1 LSHGDQIEHSVRVKH
16 DILAFKSPGAGKPRA
31 RAIGRPLR
39 GGANRAYRLHV
50 VPVERE
56 QRKPGAFPLF
66 QTWVRWQ
73 TPVYM
78 LRQRLGFFENEFPG
92 RRSRVPRSRCS
103 RHRFGR
109 AHHVGMGTKS
119 DHEHLRK
126 YWCRAGG
133 METISRPQAIVD
145 KVGAKSLMVTTR
157 EIRFMRLASGMA
169 AQRER
174 RAPTRLGSS
183 ISRERV
189 FPKVSGTVGANCGMV
204 ST

>member
-1 LSHGDQIEHSVRVKH
+1 MDIGDRDGAALAGDLSVLSHGDQIEHSVRVKH

-56 QRKPGAFPLF
+56 QRNQVLSPPF

-126 YWCRAGG
+126 YWCRAGRHG
-133 METISRPQAIVD
+133 NDFATPSNRRQSGGEITNGHHTRNSFYAIGFRD
-145 KVGAKSLMVTTR
+145 GCAKGTPGAN
-157 EIRFMRLASGMA
+157 
-169 AQRER
+169 
-174 RAPTRLGSS
+174 PTR
-183 ISRERV
+183 IID
-189 FPKVSGTVGANCGMV
+189 
-204 ST
+204 